1 MVNLYRWL
9 LFLYPAAYR
18 HEFAREMTLV
28 FCQSEEATRTEGLA
42 RRIAFCVRGLSGLL
56 SGALREQIRTLVG
69 SYDCIPFGRIDMRPE
84 LRFPRSTVFLMS
96 VILAAVVLAISKAT
110 SIELEYGGTIE
121 TVWPGLPWFLA
132 TMVALVFLA
141 VTIVWGILFAMRRTG
156 MHRLANLQ
164 SWHEQR

>member
-9 LFLYPAAYR
+9 PLPISSCLS
-18 HEFAREMTLV
+18 ARVCQRDELV
-28 FCQSEEATRTEGLA
+28 FCQSEEATTTEGLA
-42 RRIAFCVRGLSGLL
+42 RRLAFCVRELSGLL